1 MNMRVKKLQ
10 IIVVYKKINN
20 FFEGFIETHEDMNLK
35 TVIEIQNIELKLVAF
50 SFVATFCKTAY
61 EDIHPP

>member
-1 MNMRVKKLQ
+1 
-10 IIVVYKKINN
+10 
-20 FFEGFIETHEDMNLK
+20 MNLK